1 MSETEPSVV
10 EPAESRGRGGGTI
23 RARRKRGKR
32 GSRRF
37 AQWSEYIA
45 LRIAVAILRG
55 LPRACALWLGEQGGR
70 LACLLGAR
78 RRVVQTNLAHVGY
91 SPEEQ
96 KRIEAGLYRRTGRYV
111 IDALRGLKVPFELD
125 QASGNALQAAADD
138 RKGVLCLF
146 SHLGN
151 WELLLPFL
159 GSQLSPGMVVA
170 KPLHNP
176 LINRWLEHERA
187 AQAPD
192 LAFVPPENA
201 LRQSLK
207 SLRAGGLA
215 AFAID
220 QYGGSSSPCVSF
232 LGQPART
239 VRSTAG
245 LEQRTHCRVV
255 GVYALLDGENTYQI
269 MLEALPPA
277 AQDADTPEL
286 LERHNTLISGW
297 VRKHPEH
304 WFGWFHR
311 RFKDVVEYP

>member
-1 MSETEPSVV
+1 MSGTEPSAA
-10 EPAESRGRGGGTI
+10 EPAESQGRGGGTI
-23 RARRKRGKR
+23 RARSKRRQR
-32 GSRRF
+32 GNRRF
-37 AQWSEYIA
+37 AQWGEYIA
-45 LRIAVAILRG
+45 LRIAAAIVRV
-55 LPRACALWLGEQGGR
+55 LPRACALWLGGQGGR
-70 LACLLGAR
+70 LARLLGAR
-78 RRVVQTNLAHVGY
+78 RGVVQTNLAHVGY

-96 KRIEAGLYRRTGRYV
+96 QRIEAKLYRQTGRYM
-111 IDALRGLKVPFELD
+111 IDALRGLNVPFELD
-125 QASGNALQAAADD
+125 QASGDALQAAAAD

-146 SHLGN
+146 AHLGN

-159 GSQLSPGMVVA
+159 GGQLSPGMVVA

-176 LINRWLEHERA
+176 LINRWLERERA
-187 AQAPD
+187 AQAPG
-192 LAFVPPENA
+192 LAFVPPANA

-207 SLRAGGLA
+207 SLQAGGLA

-232 LGQPART
+232 LGRPART

-255 GVYALLDGENTYQI
+255 GVYALLDGSNTYRI